1 MGNPE
6 KNHWEASKWVQILG
20 RNKKKKKSL
29 LYKLLNTTSLN
40 LVGYLDLEFVG
51 DIDIWR
57 SLIGYA
63 FQFGGNTVNWK
74 LTLSTMEAKF
84 ITLIEV
90 VKEAKWLQKLLK
102 KLWFRSIISEHPLW
116 RPKCSLSHKESLVPQ
131 KNKTCRHT
139 FTFY

>member
-1 MGNPE
+1 MSSNT
-6 KNHWEASKWVQILG
+6 WQ
-20 RNKKKKKSL
+20 KKKKKSL

-40 LVGYLDLEFVG
+40 LVGYSDLEFVG
-51 DIDIWR
+51 DMDIWR

-90 VKEAKWLQKLLK
+90 VKEAK
-102 KLWFRSIISEHPLW
+102 
-116 RPKCSLSHKESLVPQ
+116 
-131 KNKTCRHT
+131 
-139 FTFY
+139 